1 MANFHEKTGKYHE
14 GDGSMWLKI
23 CSVMMVVFLT
33 CNLVTFAAV
42 QPKYVFVHINQKQF
56 SAFVGEQN
64 PYINKEGRVMVPVRI
79 ITHFGVNV
87 DDVYQDF
94 KKLTVSVD
102 VDDLKLSLAV
112 GQTTMEFNEQTVVLE
127 CAPQKVRES
136 IFVPLRALS
145 ESFGAKVHYE
155 HSTKKVFI
163 YFQ

>member
-1 MANFHEKTGKYHE
+1 
-14 GDGSMWLKI
+14 MWLKI